1 MRKASSSAFLFRQM
15 STRHYG
21 RHTSRALNDE
31 GRRIVKANEAVTKF
45 PLQITFRNAEPPAG
59 MDLRVRSEAAKLET
73 FYERIMGCRVSVESP
88 HRHHREG
95 SPYHVRIDLTVP
107 GGELVVKHEP
117 SLKTRAQRAGETA
130 MKKHS
135 EARDPHK
142 NLRQAIGDAFKAAAR
157 RLQDYARR
165 QRGDVKHREVRPVA
179 RVSSLFADQ
188 GYGFLTTADAREI
201 YFHKD
206 SVLNRAFGRLKVGS
220 IVGFA
225 EEQGDK
231 GPQAST
237 VRIVG
242 KHRTRQAARR
252 PAA

>member
-1 MRKASSSAFLFRQM
+1 MM
-15 STRHYG
+15 
-21 RHTSRALNDE
+21 
-31 GRRIVKANEAVTKF
+31 KANEVMTKF
-45 PLQITFRNAEPPAG
+45 PLQVTFRNVEPLPA
-59 MDLRVRSEAAKLET
+59 MELKIRSEAAKLET
-73 FYERIMGCRVSVESP
+73 FYERIMGCRVSIESP

-117 SLKTRAQRAGETA
+117 SLRTRARRLGETA

-142 NLRQAIGDAFKAAAR
+142 NLRQAISNAFKAAAR

-165 QRGDVKHREVRPVA
+165 QRGDIKHRESRPVA
-179 RVSSLFADQ
+179 RVSRLFADE
-188 GYGFLTTADAREI
+188 GYGFLTTADAREV

-220 IVGFA
+220 IVSFA
-225 EEQGDK
+225 EEQGEK

-242 KHRTRQAARR
+242 RHRTGQAAWQ